1 VIEQHDY
8 EFLQAFWTRRTVV
21 AYSVFAFNILIFI
34 LMTLAGGSQNPDTLI
49 AFGAKV
55 NELIKSG
62 EVWRFITPIFVH
74 IGLLHLAFNSYALW
88 IVGPHVEK
96 LYGGARFLLLY
107 LLTGIAGVAASYW
120 FHPNTMSAGA
130 SGAIFGLFGVL
141 LVFSIKYRKTVPA
154 FFSKALGKG
163 MLQTLAIN
171 LAIGLLVPQIDL
183 SAHVGG
189 LIAGCALAFALP
201 FARPGLPEGR
211 GLKVVQAVLVFLIA
225 ASFFGVLLHYRG
237 PSLSYR
243 NLASG
248 QASIGT
254 LANSLVKGE
263 EAFEYS
269 EMVLDSGDL
278 RRLPEAR
285 EDLGR
290 AIDLLKDAPS
300 FSGRVGNLS
309 RDLLDVLQ
317 KQYSYLQEVE
327 QTGRT
332 RSDFVGIS
340 PQSTR
345 YSRLKLRIED
355 WLQTEASGYRNVR

>member
-1 VIEQHDY
+1 MIEQHDY
-8 EFLQAFWTRRTVV
+8 EFLQAFWTRRTIV
-21 AYSVFAFNILIFI
+21 AYSIFAFNILIFL
-34 LMTLAGGSQNPDTLI
+34 LMAVAGGSENTATLI
-49 AFGAKV
+49 AFGAKA
-55 NELIKSG
+55 NEKIASG
-62 EVWRFITPIFVH
+62 EVWRFVTPIFLH
-74 IGLLHLAFNSYALW
+74 IGWLHLAFNSYALW

-120 FHPNTMSAGA
+120 FHPQSISAGA

-171 LAIGLLVPQIDL
+171 LAIGFLIPQIDL

-201 FARPGLPEGR
+201 FSRPGLPEGR
-211 GLKVVQAVLVFLIA
+211 GLRFVEAALVLLIA
-225 ASFFGVLLHYRG
+225 ASFFGVLTHYNG
-237 PSLSYR
+237 PTLSYR
-243 NLASG
+243 NLVSSE
-248 QASIGT
+248 ASIGT

-290 AIDLLKDAPS
+290 AIDQIKDAPS
-300 FSGRVGNLS
+300 FGGEAGDLS
-309 RDLLDVLQ
+309 RELLAVLQ
-317 KQYSYLQEVE
+317 KQYGYLQEVE
-327 QTGRT
+327 QTGRMRT
-332 RSDFVGIS
+332 DFLGIS
-340 PQSTR
+340 PQSTGYAR
-345 YSRLKLRIED
+345 IKRRLDD
-355 WLQTEASGYRNVR
+355 WFEAEAPGYRNVR

>member
-1 VIEQHDY
+1 MIEQHDY
-8 EFLQAFWTRRTVV
+8 EFLQAFWTRRTIV

-34 LMTLAGGSQNPDTLI
+34 LMTIAGGSENQATLV
-49 AFGAKV
+49 AFGAKA
-55 NELIKSG
+55 NEFIKSG

-74 IGLLHLAFNSYALW
+74 IGWLHLAFNSYALW

-107 LLTGIAGVAASYW
+107 LLTGIAGVVASYW
-120 FHPNTMSAGA
+120 FHPDSISAGA

-154 FFSKALGKG
+154 SFSKALGRG
-163 MLQTLAIN
+163 MFQTLAVN
-171 LAIGLLVPQIDL
+171 LAIGFLIPQIDL

-211 GLKVVQAVLVFLIA
+211 GLKFVQAGLVVVIA
-225 ASFFGVLLHYRG
+225 ASFLGVMTHYNG

-243 NLASG
+243 NLVSS

-309 RDLLDVLQ
+309 RELLDVLQ
-317 KQYSYLQEVE
+317 EQYGYLQEVE

-332 RSDFVGIS
+332 RSDFIGIS

-345 YSRLKLRIED
+345 YARLKLRIED
-355 WLQTEASGYRNVR
+355 WFEAEAPGYRNVR

>member
-1 VIEQHDY
+1 VIEQQDY

-21 AYSVFAFNILIFI
+21 AYSIFAFNILIFL
-34 LMTLAGGSQNPDTLI
+34 LMTISGGSENQDTLI
-49 AFGAKV
+49 AFGAKW
-55 NELIKSG
+55 NELIKER
-62 EVWRFITPIFVH
+62 EVWRFITPIFLH
-74 IGLLHLAFNSYALW
+74 IGFLHLAFNSYALW

-120 FHPNTMSAGA
+120 YHPDTLSAGA

-171 LAIGLLVPQIDL
+171 LAIGFLVPQIDL

-189 LIAGCALAFALP
+189 LLAGCALAFALP

-211 GLKVVQAVLVFLIA
+211 GLKFVQAALVMLIA
-225 ASFFGVLLHYRG
+225 ASFFGVMIHYNG
-237 PSLSYR
+237 PSPSFR
-243 NLASG
+243 NLGRS
-248 QASIGT
+248 QASIG
-254 LANSLVKGE
+254 SLVDSIVKGE
-263 EAFEYS
+263 EAFEDS
-269 EMVLDSGDL
+269 EKVLDAGDL

-285 EDLGR
+285 EALGR
-290 AIDLLKDAPS
+290 AIDSLKDAPA
-300 FSGRVGNLS
+300 FSGKVGDLS
-309 RDLLDVLQ
+309 GELLGVLQ
-317 KQYSYLQEVE
+317 KQYGYLQEVE

-332 RSDFVGIS
+332 RSDFLGIS
-340 PQSTR
+340 PQSTG
-345 YSRLKLRIED
+345 YARLKVRIDHWFE
-355 WLQTEASGYRNVR
+355 TEAHGYR